1 MIDSDIKRVIRQWWQ
16 SMNLSVNEL
25 NSLNE
30 LNKGYTKT
38 AGSAQRAVLRRCT
51 SIDAACMTEGFR
63 SLWSALGK
71 ADDQSGRIPLEV
83 CAAIAA
89 VLSQIK
95 ADEPGLS
102 FAAAAGRQNEKG
114 RIPVSEMRFARLQ
127 DARTLDELVT
137 RLRRLLPLI
146 KYNADVSLLAE
157 HIVDWSR
164 QKQSNRSVAPSQRIA
179 MRWAMDYYAA
189 NDSALASQNGET

>member
-1 MIDSDIKRVIRQWWQ
+1 MIDSNVKRVIRQWWQ

-25 NSLNE
+25 SE
-30 LNKGYTKT
+30 RHMKT

-63 SLWSALGK
+63 ALWSALGK
-71 ADDQSGRIPLEV
+71 VDDQPGKIPIEV

-95 ADEPGLS
+95 TDEPGLS
-102 FAAAAGRQNEKG
+102 FATAAGRQNEKG

-137 RLRRLLPLI
+137 RVRRLLPLI
-146 KYNADVSLLAE
+146 KHNADVSLLAE

-164 QKQSNRSVAPSQRIA
+164 QKASNRLIAPSQRIA

-189 NDSALASQNGET
+189 NDRALASQNGEN